1 MSAYDPYESP
11 RARYDDRDR
20 DWDRDRRHRHSEQR
34 EVRETYTKV
43 YPTSRELVPTHREDI
58 DALAVER
65 AYPDPYMRDA
75 RRTRSA
81 EPGYYEDDYRERDH
95 RRSRG
100 SHKGGYAD
108 SYFEAE
114 EKRRRRVLSRQ
125 EKIIA
130 AVAGAALAVGGK
142 EFYDRR
148 AATTKEDDDARIQ
161 RNYIHSAAL
170 GAAGAVAGYQGA
182 EFYNKH
188 SSKPE
193 HKSTHVVHRG
203 RDGRVQE
210 YYYSDSDDDPPA
222 KKGHKKFLE
231 SALGVTSLGAAMKAL
246 TGGGGDDKSRD
257 DRSRRGR
264 SSSRDSARSTRS
276 RAHSMNKMQK
286 AAMASLLAGATEAFR
301 IAKEPGGWKGE
312 KAKRVVTAAIGAGAI
327 GGAQDDD
334 KHNKRNI
341 AESVIGGLLGN
352 RVLHGSRRNIE
363 EDEVTGRSRSRS
375 RVRSRS
381 ENRGGGGG
389 GSSGLAALAS
399 AGLAAFGAKKAIDAR
414 EDSRG
419 RSRSPDDRRRSR
431 SRSVVDSARRGLAKL
446 GLGNDPADDR
456 DRRDGGSDYDDS
468 RGSRRRRNRYD
479 DDDYDDDDD
488 GYRRSSHRD
497 RDDRGSRRHD
507 DDYGVDDRYRSSRR
521 SKGARSDAGSS
532 TDLGDSS
539 DDERRAKKL
548 RGKQIIT
555 SGLAAVATIHAAHGV
570 YENMGKRIKQKKALR
585 EGRITEE
592 KAQELQSKA
601 LLKDTAKI
609 GLAALGV
616 KGALAELKAAQNTSH
631 ECKAF
636 RREKERRHQR
646 RVERQRRLSRAGTSP
661 SRSRHRVEDWLSSSD
676 GDGSGYGV
684 RRSESAAPFRHYE
697 PARYGQPVS
706 AYRTTSVPGYRR
718 APSVQR
724 GRW

>member
-1 MSAYDPYESP
+1 MSAYEPYESP
-11 RARYDDRDR
+11 RTRHDDRDR
-20 DWDRDRRHRHSEQR
+20 DWDRDRDRRHRHSEQR

-95 RRSRG
+95 QRSRG

-148 AATTKEDDDARIQ
+148 AATTKEDDDEARIQ

-188 SSKPE
+188 S
-193 HKSTHVVHRG
+193 
-203 RDGRVQE
+203 VQE

-246 TGGGGDDKSRD
+246 TGGGGDDKNRD

-264 SSSRDSARSTRS
+264 SNSRDSARSTRS
-276 RAHSMNKMQK
+276 Q
-286 AAMASLLAGATEAFR
+286 
-301 IAKEPGGWKGE
+301 PGGWKGE

-352 RVLHGSRRNIE
+352 RVLHGSKSNIE
-363 EDEVTGRSRSRS
+363 EDEKTGRSRSRS

-381 ENRGGGGG
+381 ENRGRRGQQ
-389 GSSGLAALAS
+389 
-399 AGLAAFGAKKAIDAR
+399 
-414 EDSRG
+414 G

-446 GLGNDPADDR
+446 GLGNDPVDDR
-456 DRRDGGSDYDDS
+456 DRRDGGATTMTPGA
-468 RGSRRRRNRYD
+468 RVAAAIGMTEALA
-479 DDDYDDDDD
+479 
-488 GYRRSSHRD
+488 
-497 RDDRGSRRHD
+497 
-507 DDYGVDDRYRSSRR
+507 
-521 SKGARSDAGSS
+521 GARSDAGSS

-592 KAQELQSKA
+592 KAHELQSKA

-616 KGALAELKAAQNTSH
+616 KGALAELKAAQSTSH

-636 RREKERRHQR
+636 RQEKERRHQR
-646 RVERQRRLSRAGTSP
+646 RVERQRRLSGEAPRLRA
-661 SRSRHRVEDWLSSSD
+661 RVT
-676 GDGSGYGV
+676 G
-684 RRSESAAPFRHYE
+684 SESAAPFRHYE
-697 PARYGQPVS
+697 PARYGQPVP

-724 GRW
+724 GTW